1 MSIRDASLHPAKQKA
16 LLRAQLRIDRVWT
29 TQQLARHGLL
39 AAATWLGLPRTTY
52 SCRVRVA
59 DTESLRDL
67 TFVALTDK
75 QLSLVPK
82 ELMHYAGT
90 AEIRQKF
97 QLQPEE
103 VWELL
108 DLKGRVRG
116 HCPDALIRMPGTYAQ
131 DTAVEFTAGYS
142 RKTVAAKLQAMAE
155 QGYDRAVWGTTVHR
169 QARTLAAQAEELM
182 QRGAL
187 PGLREVTVLFV
198 DFWSAHDPYG
208 VRPRC
213 HKPNSVTVRNP
224 SAGSIP

>member
-1 MSIRDASLHPAKQKA
+1 MSTHGGSLHPAKQKA
-16 LLRAQLRIDRVWT
+16 LLRAHLRIDRVWT

-39 AAATWLGLPRTTY
+39 EASTWLKLPRTTY
-52 SCRVRVA
+52 SCRVRVT

-67 TFVALTDK
+67 TFVSLTDK
-75 QLSLVPK
+75 QLSLTPK
-82 ELMHYAGT
+82 ELMHYAGA
-90 AEIRQKF
+90 AEIREKF

-108 DLKGRVRG
+108 DLKGRARG
-116 HCPDALIRMPGTYAQ
+116 HCADALIRVPSTYTR

-142 RKTVAAKLQAMAE
+142 RKIVAAKLQAMAE
-155 QGYDRAVWGTTVHR
+155 QGYDRAVWGTTVH
-169 QARTLAAQAEELM
+169 QQTKTLAAQAEQLM
-182 QRGAL
+182 RRGAL

-213 HKPNSVTVRNP
+213 HKLNSVTVKNP
-224 SAGSIP
+224 SAGSPP